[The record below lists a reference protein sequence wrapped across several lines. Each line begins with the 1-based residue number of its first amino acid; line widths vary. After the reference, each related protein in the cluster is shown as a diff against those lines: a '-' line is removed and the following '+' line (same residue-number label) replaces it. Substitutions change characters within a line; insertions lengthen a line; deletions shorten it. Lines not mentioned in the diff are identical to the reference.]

1 MSDGPRIPRWWLGP
15 PAVLIV
21 LVVIAANTAAATDS
35 RNGVYQGSQVLAAL
49 ATAIVLGGYALL
61 AARLSRVPVAAA
73 LALRRPPDRGQAVRL
88 VIAAV
93 ALITAVSLALEPFLH
108 GDRDQGLTP
117 TRTPHGHEWLVL
129 AAALAVLGLL
139 TPLCEELLFRGLGFA
154 CLDRHA
160 VPVTSIAFAAAH
172 ALPALL
178 IPVLVA
184 GFALG
189 EVRRRT
195 HSLWPG
201 VATHVTINTAGIL
214 VALLTS
220 M

>member
-1 MSDGPRIPRWWLGP
+1 VIDGPRIPRWWLGP
-15 PAVLIV
+15 PALLIV
-21 LVVIAANTAAATDS
+21 VIVISANTASASDT
-35 RNGVYQGSQVLAAL
+35 RNGVYDGSQVLAAL
-49 ATAIVLGGYALL
+49 ATAAVLGCYALL
-61 AARLSRVPVAAA
+61 AAALSRVPIAPA
-73 LALRRPPDRGQAVRL
+73 LALRRPADGRRAVLL
-88 VIAAV
+88 VVAAV
-93 ALITAVSLALEPFLH
+93 VLITAVSLALEPFLH

-117 TRTPHGHEWLVL
+117 TRGPHGHEWLVL

-154 CLDRHA
+154 CIDRYP
-160 VPVTSIAFAAAH
+160 VPITAAAFAAAH

-189 EVRRRT
+189 ELRRRT

-201 VATHVTINTAGIL
+201 VATHATINLLAIV
-214 VALLTS
+214 VALLTV
-220 M
+220 